1 MAEDGRDVERL
12 RALLHVSRLVSAG
25 VRDEQL
31 LLAVAD
37 TVVRAFGFA
46 AALNLHQPRT
56 DSFEV
61 VVVQGSEG
69 ARAALLGTISSAETW
84 QQLLDPRYEVEGCY
98 FLPAGAFD
106 WAGHPEPM
114 FVPDLEPLA
123 HENAWQPEDAL
134 LVPLRHSDGHLLG
147 VLSLDEP
154 DDGLRPQ
161 PTDLAVLAGV
171 AAHLAQAL
179 ESAETAEAN
188 EYLLSQLQQ
197 AEYAIRRQNQRLERT
212 VRERTRELE
221 QARVETLQRLAL
233 AAEYRDDETHQHT
246 ERVGALAAM
255 LAHGIGLSR
264 DQVAVIRR
272 AAPLH
277 DIGKLGVSD
286 TILLK
291 RSSLNARE
299 QKAMQAHTTIGAR
312 ILAGSQSE
320 VLRSGEEIALT
331 HHERWDGRGYPR
343 GVAGAAIP
351 VSGRLT
357 ALADVFDALTH
368 TRPYKEVW
376 PLQEAVDEIARLSG
390 SYFDPR
396 VVEAFLAL
404 DHELLAELKFG
415 PSPQLAGHR

>member
-25 VRDEQL
+25 VRGEEL

-46 AALNLHQPRT
+46 VVLNLHEPGT
-56 DSFEV
+56 DRFEV
-61 VVVQGSEG
+61 VVVQGSERV
-69 ARAALLGTISSAETW
+69 RAALLGSITTAETW
-84 QQLLDPRYEVEGCY
+84 QQLLDPRFEVEGCY

-106 WAGHPEPM
+106 WAGHPEPT
-114 FVPDLEPLA
+114 FVPELEPPA
-123 HENAWQPEDAL
+123 HEHAWLPEDAL
-134 LVPLRHSDGHLLG
+134 LVPLRHTDGHLLG

-154 DDGLRPQ
+154 DDGLRPEAR
-161 PTDLAVLAGV
+161 DLAALAGV
-171 AAHLAQAL
+171 AAHLAHAL
-179 ESAETAEAN
+179 ESAEAAGAHES
-188 EYLLSQLQQ
+188 LLKQLQA
-197 AEYAIRRQNQRLERT
+197 AERAIRRQNQRLERT
-212 VRERTRELE
+212 VSERTRELE
-221 QARVETLQRLAL
+221 QARIETLQRLAL

-255 LAHGIGLSR
+255 LAHGIGLSG
-264 DQVAVIRR
+264 DQAAVIRR

-291 RSSLNARE
+291 RSSLDARE
-299 QKAMQAHTTIGAR
+299 QKSMQAHTTIGAR

-320 VLRSGEEIALT
+320 VLRIGEEIALT
-331 HHERWDGRGYPR
+331 HHERWDGSGYPY
-343 GVAGAAIP
+343 GTAGESIP
-351 VSGRLT
+351 ISGRLT

-396 VVEAFLAL
+396 LVEAFLAL
-404 DHELLAELKFG
+404 DHELLAGLKFG
-415 PSPQLAGHR
+415 SAPQLAGNR